1 MPHRL
6 ARLDDFAPGRTA
18 SFAKTI
24 TAADIAAFADLSGDV
39 NPLHV
44 DEEFAGSTFF
54 GGRIAHGM
62 LSASL
67 LSTVIGCLLPGT
79 GAIYRSQNL
88 RFLRP
93 VDPGDTLQATVQ
105 VRGLSSD
112 GNELALDNWIENQ
125 DGARVIE
132 GEAVVS
138 LLRGLRTG

>member
-1 MPHRL
+1 MSHRL
-6 ARLDDFAPGRTA
+6 ARLDDFVPGQTA

-24 TAADIAAFADLSGDV
+24 TAADIAAFVELTGDR

-44 DEEFAGSTFF
+44 DEEFARSTFF
-54 GGRIAHGM
+54 GGPIAHGM
-62 LSASL
+62 LSGSL

-93 VDPGDTLQATVQ
+93 EHAGDTLRATVA
-105 VRGLSSD
+105 VREISTD
-112 GNELALDNWIENQ
+112 RNELGLDTWIENQ
-125 DGARVIE
+125 DGVRVIE

-138 LLRGLRTG
+138 LLRGLRSP